1 MGKRTET
8 RQPGVLRWYDALRAS
23 SNPAFLPLFFDEHRY
38 LVLCGGG
45 GSGKSIFAGR
55 KVLERL
61 TSEKGHRWLV
71 CRKVARTLRESCF
84 AQLRGQ
90 IAAHYPKAGAKISV
104 SDMRIS
110 FPNGSEILFAGL
122 DDVEK
127 LKSIY
132 DITGIWVEEASEIT
146 EADFNQLD
154 IRLRTRFPHYLQ
166 IILSFN
172 PISITH
178 WLKRRFFDTPD
189 PRATTHR
196 STYKDNRFLTAEAV
210 RTLEAFKD
218 TDPYYYQVY
227 CLGEWGVT
235 GKTVFDGQAVSERLG
250 SLPEPVK
257 RGCWEYGDDMSEIR
271 WQDGSDPVTIYREPE
286 EGKPYVIGGDTSGE
300 GSDFFVAQVLDN
312 TTGEQVAILRHQ
324 YDEDT
329 YADETA
335 YDRAWNEEDRDY
347 DRRYR
352 QERDEVLDRRADRQW
367 AQDLRAYADQQDWKE
382 TEWQQYLRE
391 YGDQLSDQ
399 ERRWAYEMARDAAS
413 DRRYADETA
422 WQRALREEETAYERK
437 RDAAGDRRYDTQ
449 WQQSLREYEDEQR
462 QQDFDNALKRLQALG
477 YVRAEDAAILGVPA
491 GTALGDYNAG
501 SGSSRPSAG
510 KTKAAASGK
519 DAADSGRLTYAGT
532 HPDGRKRTTGYGE
545 LKTLL
550 RNTIVGGMGDREQLR
565 RMIGQWAAQGRI
577 EDYEVDILWKEFGLD
592 SPEGT
597 ARGGASGGRAL
608 QYTK

>member
-1 MGKRTET
+1 MKKGTEG
-8 RQPGVLRWYDALRAS
+8 RRSDVLRWYRALRAG

-55 KVLERL
+55 KVLERV
-61 TSEKGHRWLV
+61 TAEKGHRWLV

-90 IAAHYPKAGAKISV
+90 IAAHYPSAGAKINV
-104 SDMRIS
+104 SDMRIA

-154 IRLRTRFPHYLQ
+154 IRLRTDFPQYLQ

-172 PISITH
+172 PVSITH

-189 PRATTHR
+189 GRATTHR
-196 STYKDNRFLTAEAV
+196 STYRDNRFLTAEAV

-250 SLPEPVK
+250 RIPAPVK
-257 RGCWEYGDDMSEIR
+257 RGYWECGETETGERIATSAAPPRNDGGR
-271 WQDGSDPVTIYREPE
+271 WMEDRDGPVIIYREPE
-286 EGKPYVIGGDTSGE
+286 EGRPYVIGGDTSGE

-312 TTGEQVAILRHQ
+312 VTGEQVAVLRHQ

-329 YADETA
+329 YAKQVCCLGRYYNDALVGIEANFSTYPIKRLEQLGYRNQYVREQEDSFAGDVRKAFGFRTTA
-335 YDRAWNEEDRDY
+335 TTRPVIIGTLVEAMREGLELVNDRTTLEEMLTFVRNEKLRPEAEEGAHDDCVMALAIAWYIRPQQRMTAGPKAPEGGAAWTQDMWEDYWGADAEG
-347 DRRYR
+347 RRY
-352 QERDEVLDRRADRQW
+352 
-367 AQDLRAYADQQDWKE
+367 LRSKW
-382 TEWQQYLRE
+382 
-391 YGDQLSDQ
+391 GDP
-399 ERRWAYEMARDAAS
+399 
-413 DRRYADETA
+413 
-422 WQRALREEETAYERK
+422 K
-437 RDAAGDRRYDTQ
+437 R
-449 WQQSLREYEDEQR
+449 
-462 QQDFDNALKRLQALG
+462 
-477 YVRAEDAAILGVPA
+477 
-491 GTALGDYNAG
+491 
-501 SGSSRPSAG
+501 
-510 KTKAAASGK
+510 
-519 DAADSGRLTYAGT
+519 
-532 HPDGRKRTTGYGE
+532 
-545 LKTLL
+545 
-550 RNTIVGGMGDREQLR
+550 
-565 RMIGQWAAQGRI
+565 
-577 EDYEVDILWKEFGLD
+577 
-592 SPEGT
+592 
-597 ARGGASGGRAL
+597 
-608 QYTK
+608 